1 MTRNI
6 EEAFREHLITEAT
19 GFEPGVAVSES
30 LAQNSLN
37 MLEEGESK
45 GATFLLGGAGF
56 SKSASLRPTIL
67 SGITKDMAVLTKKL
81 SDPLSPFTSP
91 RMTSTRSSWPTI
103 QRTA

>member
-56 SKSASLRPTIL
+56 SKSASLRPTI
-67 SGITKDMAVLTKKL
+67 GYY
-81 SDPLSPFTSP
+81 
-91 RMTSTRSSWPTI
+91 
-103 QRTA
+103 QRHGGFDEEAFGPSVSLYIAEDD